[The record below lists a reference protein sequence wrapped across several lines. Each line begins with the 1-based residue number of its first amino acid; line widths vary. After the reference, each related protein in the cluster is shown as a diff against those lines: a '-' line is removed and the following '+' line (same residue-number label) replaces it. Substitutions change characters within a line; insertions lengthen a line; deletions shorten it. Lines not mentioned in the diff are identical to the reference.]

1 MGYLAILIKG
11 TKIEIKTHQN
21 FLSRLLVLFMVY
33 ALSISG
39 LFSAILASFSS
50 NRVPS
55 LKTLILLRNTRE
67 LGGPVLKVAKSVN
80 QNSIKIAPLLVAYLK
95 ERYLQAT
102 VNLFMYFLPSK
113 F

>member
-67 LGGPVLKVAKSVN
+67 LGGPVLKVAKSVH
-80 QNSIKIAPLLVAYLK
+80 SVTTDRSVI
-95 ERYLQAT
+95 R
-102 VNLFMYFLPSK
+102 
-113 F
+113 

>member
-11 TKIEIKTHQN
+11 AKIEIKTHQN

-39 LFSAILASFSS
+39 LFGVILASFGFT
-50 NRVPS
+50 RVPS

-67 LGGPVLKVAKSVN
+67 LGGSVLKVAKSVH
-80 QNSIKIAPLLVAYLK
+80 SVTAVRSVI
-95 ERYLQAT
+95 R
-102 VNLFMYFLPSK
+102 
-113 F
+113 

>member
-21 FLSRLLVLFMVY
+21 FLPCLLVLFMVY

-39 LFSAILASFSS
+39 LFSAILASFGFT
-50 NRVPS
+50 RVPS

-67 LGGPVLKVAKSVN
+67 LGGPVLKVAKSVH
-80 QNSIKIAPLLVAYLK
+80 SVTADRSVI
-95 ERYLQAT
+95 R
-102 VNLFMYFLPSK
+102 
-113 F
+113 

>member
-11 TKIEIKTHQN
+11 TKIEIKLIKTSYLAS
-21 FLSRLLVLFMVY
+21 LSYSWYV
-33 ALSISG
+33 LSISG

-67 LGGPVLKVAKSVN
+67 LGEPVLKVAKSVHSVTTD
-80 QNSIKIAPLLVAYLK
+80 QSVI
-95 ERYLQAT
+95 R
-102 VNLFMYFLPSK
+102 
-113 F
+113 